1 MKISARTITALGRI
15 VTGDEGLSPYR
26 SGPALVRLFN
36 DYGADDVYGQGFPSR
51 WNYAEQKLRGLNDA
65 PTLAA
70 LIRQVLDPR
79 EFLDRK
85 FDLAKALDYLNARL
99 KYDGFEVVI
108 EKELPKVRDLKV
120 AAVACRHPFEGSSE
134 DGRAFIDEQI
144 QKSEDKIR
152 DGDFDG
158 AITNARSLL
167 EAVLV
172 HIEREIDVNA
182 PDYDGDLTKLYR
194 RVQRVLNLEPGKED
208 LETSLK
214 QVLSGLT
221 SIVNGIAGLSN
232 RMGDRH
238 VRSYKPS
245 KHHAVLVVNAAKT
258 MVSFLFDTQR
268 FQMTRTKP
276 ASTAALA

>member
-1 MKISARTITALGRI
+1 

-26 SGPALVRLFN
+26 SGPVLVRLFN

-51 WNYAEQKLRGLNDA
+51 WDYAEQKLRALNDTPA
-65 PTLAA
+65 LAA
-70 LIRQVLDPR
+70 LIRHVLDPR
-79 EFLDRK
+79 EFLDTK
-85 FDLAKALDYLNARL
+85 FDLAKALEYLNTRL

-108 EKELPKVRDLKV
+108 ETDLPKVRDLKG
-120 AAVACRHPFEGSSE
+120 AAVECRHPFESSSE
-134 DGRAFIDEQI
+134 DGHAFIDEQI
-144 QKSEDKIR
+144 QKCEDKIR

-172 HIEREIDVNA
+172 HIEGEMDVNA

-194 RVQRVLNLEPGKED
+194 RAQRLLNLEPGKED

-245 KHHAVLVVNAAKT
+245 KHHAVLVVNSAKT

-268 FQMTRTKP
+268 FQMKRTNP
-276 ASTAALA
+276 PPTAALA